1 MPKECLLRM
10 PTPYLDKWNAYIPN
24 LERKGLVYVK
34 PSLYFLFPYSTILYV
49 GTVHKEYDLSC
60 LHRPRSLHWQIQ
72 LYIHKMRKFIMHM
85 IVLNIFFLQYIVS
98 QIYHIWNAEYNM
110 VVQTF
115 PNPYITVTSMIKI
128 FGYKYS
134 DA

>member
-1 MPKECLLRM
+1 M

-34 PSLYFLFPYSTILYV
+34 PTILYFWFPYSTILHV
-49 GTVHKEYDLSC
+49 GTVHKESDLSC

-72 LYIHKMRKFIMHM
+72 SYIYKRRKFIMHM
-85 IVLNIFFLQYIVS
+85 IVLNIFLFTKLDIS

-134 DA
+134 EA

>member
-1 MPKECLLRM
+1 M

-24 LERKGLVYVK
+24 LERKGLLYVK
-34 PSLYFLFPYSTILYV
+34 PPLYFLFPYSTILHV
-49 GTVHKEYDLSC
+49 GTVHKESDLSC

-72 LYIHKMRKFIMHM
+72 LYIYKMRKFIMHM
-85 IVLNIFFLQYIVS
+85 IVLNIFFLQNLISKGRIVS

-134 DA
+134 EA